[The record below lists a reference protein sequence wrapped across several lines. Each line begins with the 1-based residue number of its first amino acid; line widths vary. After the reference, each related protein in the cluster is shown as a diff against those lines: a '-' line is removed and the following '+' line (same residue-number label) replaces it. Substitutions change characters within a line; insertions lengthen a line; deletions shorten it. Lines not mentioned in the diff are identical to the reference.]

1 MIKVLHK
8 EIKMKPFNKKP
19 MRHKRSKN
27 FSYLQPLS
35 KKNKKRYHDKQQ
47 RSLLVV
53 VYSELPQEKNTD
65 SGQESDS

>member
-1 MIKVLHK
+1 MLHRD
-8 EIKMKPFNKKP
+8 INCKPFNEQP
-19 MRHKRSKN
+19 TRHKRARN

-53 VYSELPQEKNTD
+53 VNSELPQEKNYTN
-65 SGQESDS
+65 SGQESDI